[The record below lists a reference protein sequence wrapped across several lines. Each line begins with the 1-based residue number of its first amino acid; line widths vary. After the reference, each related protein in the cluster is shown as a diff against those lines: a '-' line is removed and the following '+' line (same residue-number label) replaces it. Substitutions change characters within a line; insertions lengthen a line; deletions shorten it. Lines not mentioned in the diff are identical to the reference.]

1 MTATTDVA
9 GPTGRAPI
17 VLTQR
22 KIWLIFSALIAGM
35 FLSSLD
41 QMIVSTA
48 LPTIVGELNGVA
60 HQAWLITVY
69 ILAAAI
75 VMPLYGKFGDLWG
88 RRWLLLASIG
98 IFTIAS
104 VGATF
109 TPNFGALVFFR
120 GLQGVGGGGL
130 MILAMAVIAD
140 IVPARDR
147 GKYMGPMGGVFGIAA
162 IAGPLL
168 GGWFTEGPGWR
179 WCFALNIPIGVIA
192 FVIAFF
198 ALQLPSH
205 RSDRPIDVA
214 GIVTMA
220 VGTTGIVLL
229 TSWQSIASSKSYD
242 WTSGWLLGLTAVTV
256 IAVVLFVVVELRAV
270 DPILPL
276 RLFRNATFSLTTT
289 IGFVVGLGM
298 FAALGFL
305 PTYLQYSKGTGI
317 TESGLLLIPMMV
329 GMMSMAIL
337 SGALINKTGKLRIY
351 PILGMALATLG
362 LVWLTFLDAG
372 TPLWMFGVMI
382 FVMGAG
388 MGLVMQNIILS
399 VQNSVDP
406 HEIGVATSANS
417 FFREIGGSLG
427 AAMFGTLFTTRLV
440 ERLGS
445 TFRDFVTAHPDQAD
459 TVQGVSSGNLTP
471 EVINSLPPAL
481 QHGIVTS
488 YADALA
494 PAFWYLVPILAIG
507 FVVALFIKEVPLSH
521 VAGMVAR
528 GEAVLEH
535 DETLEDE
542 TAAAVAGDT
551 TDDGG
556 SRVTVGAGGPGAQQP
571 PAAAGRPETG
581 APEDR

>member
-1 MTATTDVA
+1 MTTSPEAAPPSD
-9 GPTGRAPI
+9 RAPI
-17 VLTQR
+17 VLNQR

-41 QMIVSTA
+41 QMIISTA

-60 HQAWLITVY
+60 HQAWLVTVY

-104 VGATF
+104 IGATF

-120 GLQGVGGGGL
+120 GLQGIGGGGL

-147 GKYMGPMGGVFGIAA
+147 GKYMGPMGGIFGLAA

-179 WCFALNIPIGVIA
+179 WCFAINIPIGIIA
-192 FVIAFF
+192 FAIAYVN
-198 ALQLPSH
+198 LTLPSH
-205 RSDRPIDVA
+205 RSDRPVDVA
-214 GIVTMA
+214 GIVTMII
-220 VGTTGIVLL
+220 GTSGIVLF
-229 TSWQSIASSKSYD
+229 TSWKSIASSSEYD
-242 WTSGWLLGLTAVTV
+242 WSNPWLLVVSLATV
-256 IAVVLFVVVELRAV
+256 LSIVAFVLVELRAV

-276 RLFRNATFSLTTT
+276 RLFRDATFSLTTV
-289 IGFVVGLGM
+289 IGFVLGLGM
-298 FAALGFL
+298 FAAIGFL
-305 PTYLQYSKGTGI
+305 PTYLQYSKGTGV

-329 GMMSMAIL
+329 GMMSMAVL
-337 SGALINKTGKLRIY
+337 SGQLINKTGKLRIF
-351 PILGMALATLG
+351 PIIGSAVATVG
-362 LVWLTFLDAG
+362 LVWLTRLDAD
-372 TPLWMFGVMI
+372 TPLWVFGAMV

-388 MGLVMQNIILS
+388 MGLVMQNIVLA

-417 FFREIGGSLG
+417 FFREIGGSVG
-427 AAMFGTLFTTRLV
+427 AALFGTLFTSRLV
-440 ERLGS
+440 ALLKP
-445 TFRDFVTAHPDQAD
+445 TFADYATQNPDQAGAL
-459 TVQGVSSGNLTP
+459 QGVSAGGLTP
-471 EVINSLPPAL
+471 EVVKTLPEAL
-481 QHGIVTS
+481 RLQVVVD
-488 YADALA
+488 YAHALA

-507 FVVALFIKEVPLSH
+507 FVVALFLKEVPLSH

-528 GEAVLEH
+528 GEAVVEGEEPRSDQPLAGVAADAAQSPVVLEKP
-535 DETLEDE
+535 DQE
-542 TAAAVAGDT
+542 
-551 TDDGG
+551 
-556 SRVTVGAGGPGAQQP
+556 
-571 PAAAGRPETG
+571 
-581 APEDR
+581 

>member
-1 MTATTDVA
+1 MTTSPEAAPPTD
-9 GPTGRAPI
+9 RAPI
-17 VLTQR
+17 VLNQR

-41 QMIVSTA
+41 QMIISTA

-60 HQAWLITVY
+60 HQAWLVTVY
-69 ILAAAI
+69 VLAAAI

-109 TPNFGALVFFR
+109 TPNFGMLVFFR

-147 GKYMGPMGGVFGIAA
+147 GKYMGPMGGIFGLAA

-179 WCFALNIPIGVIA
+179 WCFAINIPIGIIA
-192 FVIAFF
+192 FAIAYIN
-198 ALQLPSH
+198 LTLPSH
-205 RSDRPIDVA
+205 RSERPVDVA
-214 GIVTMA
+214 GIVTM
-220 VGTTGIVLL
+220 VLGTTGIVFL
-229 TSWQSIASSKSYD
+229 TSWQSIASSHTYD
-242 WTSGWLLGLTAVTV
+242 WTDPWLLSVSALTALS
-256 IAVVLFVVVELRAV
+256 IAAFILVELRAV
-270 DPILPL
+270 EPILPL
-276 RLFRNATFSLTTT
+276 RLFRNATFSLTTV
-289 IGFVVGLGM
+289 IGFVLGLGM
-298 FAALGFL
+298 FAAIGYL
-305 PTYLQYSKGTGI
+305 PTYLQYSKGTGV

-337 SGALINKTGKLRIY
+337 SGQLINKTGKLRIY
-351 PILGMALATLG
+351 PILGTLVATGG
-362 LVWLTFLDAG
+362 LVWLTQLSAG
-372 TPLWMFGVMI
+372 TPLWVFGLMV

-388 MGLVMQNIILS
+388 MGLVMQNIVLA

-417 FFREIGGSLG
+417 FFREIGGSVG

-440 ERLGS
+440 ERLLP
-445 TFRDFVTAHPDQAD
+445 TFQDFASQHPDQAGSL
-459 TVQGVSSGNLTP
+459 QNVSAGNLTP
-471 EVINSLPPAL
+471 EVVKSLPEAL
-481 QHGIVTS
+481 HLQVVAD

-494 PAFWYLVPILAIG
+494 PAFWYLVPILAVG
-507 FVVALFIKEVPLSH
+507 FVIALFLKEVPLSDI
-521 VAGMVAR
+521 AGMVAR
-528 GEAVLEH
+528 GEAVLEG
-535 DETLEDE
+535 EM
-542 TAAAVAGDT
+542 
-551 TDDGG
+551 
-556 SRVTVGAGGPGAQQP
+556 PGASDSAP
-571 PAAAGRPETG
+571 VGPTG
-581 APEDR
+581 TGEASSSSSSDSDAPIVLEKPHQE